1 MKKIDLKDVT
11 FIIPIRL
18 TDNDRV
24 LNLIT
29 NLTYLNKY
37 FNTNIIVKEYD
48 SEAKADKIVLNFTDV
63 LYIFERCEQDAPFH
77 RTRLLNDM
85 LAVSKTDIT
94 VNHDMDIILTTD
106 TALKAKDMIKNEKF
120 DVVYPYDKGTHECR
134 EISKTNLY
142 YSEFIKNTELKILNK
157 IAAEDQGVKP
167 YGNAYMCG
175 GCIWFNTA
183 AYKAGGGENELF
195 IDWGPEDRERLFRFE
210 MLGYKIGWVSEGKIF
225 HLEHK
230 KAKNVDQKI
239 WPDYIINNHTKY
251 NLIVKMN
258 KQQVEYFAKINSKKF
273 N

>member
-29 NLTYLNKY
+29 NLRYLNKY

-48 SEAKADKIVLNFTDV
+48 SEAKADKIILNFTDV